1 MDQTNK
7 LMKDYSRQLFVLGK
21 SINHTIHLI
30 ISQKFTLSQ
39 TKWIPIL
46 FVTYHL
52 NLLKF
57 FSHDIYLGK
66 EAMERM
72 AGSPVL
78 ILSVV
83 KSVTLH
89 DMEEVTTA
97 DLWAQF
103 FLRKSVAMNNKTKR
117 LIDTIA
123 SCSGYSGKMA

>member
-1 MDQTNK
+1 
-7 LMKDYSRQLFVLGK
+7 
-21 SINHTIHLI
+21 
-30 ISQKFTLSQ
+30 
-39 TKWIPIL
+39 
-46 FVTYHL
+46 
-52 NLLKF
+52 
-57 FSHDIYLGK
+57 
-66 EAMERM
+66 M

-78 ILSVV
+78 LLSVV

-97 DLWAQF
+97 DLGAQF